1 MSLGFDNFSFSKNIE
16 LFFSISEIMT
26 GNQESICV
34 FYLQQLSDSSLGVNA
49 FKTPWGS
56 LILKNCNSDGALYTF
71 KSIKEYKEVRK
82 QYWLYMT
89 LKVFRYRDH
98 AFPIVCCSEC
108 ENMKTVENSG
118 LYADPCKISKM
129 QCLHSKA
136 AGFLVRNWNQI
147 WKIELEDSDTAFA
160 VFCNKEVKQAEL
172 GCDNFPS
179 VAFCLAWPMLK
190 PNTKFALNGPLTETS
205 NHPE

>member
-1 MSLGFDNFSFSKNIE
+1 MILASSSMFHRIKFRQLTLHDLCYLWIAPKLHAQILTMVSLARIIFLFSIECFSFSKNIE

-34 FYLQQLSDSSLGVNA
+34 FYLQQLCDSSLGENA

-98 AFPIVCCSEC
+98 AFPIFCCSEC
-108 ENMKTVENSG
+108 ENMKTVENFG

-129 QCLHSKA
+129 QCIHSKA
-136 AGFLVRNWNQI
+136 AGFLVRNWDQI
-147 WKIELEDSDTAFA
+147 W
-160 VFCNKEVKQAEL
+160 
-172 GCDNFPS
+172 
-179 VAFCLAWPMLK
+179 
-190 PNTKFALNGPLTETS
+190 
-205 NHPE
+205 